1 MTDTNLDRSRYE
13 QNHPT
18 WVLYQC
24 DGKTP
29 AWEFGQERPGSV
41 PVDIFNPE
49 VLAWQLQFID
59 DENKEIGKWMDA
71 IAWDNFG
78 LVRATTV
85 LGDTCRQG
93 RHADMRSCG
102 CAEQRTRVRG
112 ERRIRCEKTK
122 APFLPFL
129 LPHREQAL
137 NYQD

>member
-59 DENKEIGKWMDA
+59 DENTEIGKWMDA

-93 RHADMRSCG
+93 RRADMRSCG

-122 APFLPFL
+122 APSC
-129 LPHREQAL
+129 HSSSSIENKR
-137 NYQD
+137 